1 MFRDPERIEKVRIAV
16 RYLLDQERLRRGH
29 QTRLA
34 EHFGITRQRVNQIVD
49 EERARA
55 AIRRLIDR
63 RAFERTLPARIAAEF
78 GISAQQV
85 VRLADEERERAYAI
99 ELVAAPMP
107 QRRLGRDSIV
117 RVVP

>member
-16 RYLLDQERLRRGH
+16 RYLLDEERLRRGH

-49 EERARA
+49 EERARV

-63 RAFERTLPARIAAEF
+63 RTLDRGHAARIAAEY

-85 VRLADEERERAYAI
+85 VRLVDEERERAYAMA
-99 ELVAAPMP
+99 LVAAPIP
-107 QRRLGRDSIV
+107 RPTLARDSVV
-117 RVVP
+117 RVVR